1 MNALLKPYIKNELLL
16 TVLSRASG
24 FAVTL
29 LAAFILWRICF
40 TALKRYQNRQPDNH
54 RRGTICAILGSVV
67 HYCIYFFIF
76 VQALNQL
83 FGINVMSLLAAAG
96 VVGIAVAFGAQS
108 VVKDVITGFFII
120 FEGKFEVGD
129 IVTIDDFTGTVESIT
144 LRCTTIKNYVGDLYI
159 IPNGAIEKVL
169 NRQKYPHDVS
179 IDVEIAY
186 ESDINT
192 AIRVLEDC
200 GKKAQREFSLITGDL
215 KVLGVVALGDNGVT
229 IRSLVPCEG
238 GNQYDVER
246 EMLRRIKYAFDEN
259 GIEIPYNRT
268 VVINREEKKGRQ

>member
-1 MNALLKPYIKNELLL
+1 MKALIGQFIKNELLADL
-16 TVLSRASG
+16 LSRAAG

-29 LAAFILWRICF
+29 LVSFVILRLCKS
-40 TALKRYQNRQPDNH
+40 ALNRYQNRQPDNH
-54 RRGTICAILGSVV
+54 RRGTICAILSSVV
-67 HYCIYFFIF
+67 HYCVYFFIF

-129 IVTIDDFTGTVESIT
+129 IVTIDDFTGTVDSIT
-144 LRCTTIKNYVGDLYI
+144 LRCTTIKNYMGDLYI
-159 IPNGAIEKVL
+159 VPNGSVEKVL

-186 ESDINT
+186 ESDIDT
-192 AIRVLEDC
+192 AIEVLKEC
-200 GKKAQREFSLITGDL
+200 GKKAHREFPMITGDL
-215 KVLGVVALGDNGVT
+215 KVLGVVALGNNGVT

-259 GIEIPYNRT
+259 NIEIPYNRL
-268 VVINREEKKGRQ
+268 VVIDRGGH

>member
-1 MNALLKPYIKNELLL
+1 MKALLRQFIQNELLL
-16 TVLSRASG
+16 DLLSRAAG

-29 LAAFILWRICF
+29 AAAFIILRLSKS
-40 TALKRYQNRQPDNH
+40 ALKRYQNRQPDNH
-54 RRGTICAILGSVV
+54 RRGTICAILNSVV
-67 HYCIYFFIF
+67 HYCVYFFIF

-129 IVTIDDFTGTVESIT
+129 IVTIDDFTGTVDSIT

-159 IPNGAIEKVL
+159 IPNGSIEKVL

-186 ESDINT
+186 ESDIDT
-192 AIRVLEDC
+192 AFEVLRKC
-200 GKKAQREFSLITGDL
+200 GEKAHKEFPLITGDL
-215 KVLGVVALGDNGVT
+215 KVLGVTALGNHGVT
-229 IRSLVPCEG
+229 IRCLVPCEG

-259 GIEIPYNRT
+259 GIEIPYNRI
-268 VVINREEKKGRQ
+268 VIFHKRSKNDK

>member
-1 MNALLKPYIKNELLL
+1 MTALLKPYIHNEFLLDL
-16 TVLSRASG
+16 VTRAAG

-29 LAAFILWRICF
+29 LAAFILWRLCF
-40 TALKRYQNRQPDNH
+40 TALKRYRDSQPDNR
-54 RRGTICAILGSVV
+54 RRGTICAILDSIIRYV
-67 HYCIYFFIF
+67 IYFFIF

-129 IVTIDDFTGTVESIT
+129 IVTIDDFTGTVDSIT
-144 LRCTTIKNYVGDLYI
+144 LRCTTIKNYIGDLYI
-159 IPNGAIEKVL
+159 VPNGSIEKVL

-186 ESDINT
+186 ESDIDT
-192 AIRVLEDC
+192 AFEVLREC
-200 GKKAQREFSLITGDL
+200 GKKAHEEFPLITGDL
-215 KVLGVVALGDNGVT
+215 KVLGVVSLGNHGVT
-229 IRSLVPCEG
+229 IRCLVPCEG

-259 GIEIPYNRT
+259 GIEIPYNRI
-268 VVINREEKKGRQ
+268 VVFDKRSKNDK